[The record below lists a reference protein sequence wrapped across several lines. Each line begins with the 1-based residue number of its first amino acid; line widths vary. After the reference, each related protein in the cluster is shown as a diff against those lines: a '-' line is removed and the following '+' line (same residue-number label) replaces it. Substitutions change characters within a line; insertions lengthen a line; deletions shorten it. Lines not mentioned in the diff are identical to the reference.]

1 MGMTVTGSIHQTLL
15 SHDEVHPA
23 SRGFPRTVT
32 SLSPSDCQPGA
43 WPGPSRH
50 TAPEISGSRDTLQGK
65 NLTQP

>member
-1 MGMTVTGSIHQTLL
+1 MTVTGSVHQTPF
-15 SHDEVHPA
+15 SREEVHPA
-23 SRGFPRTVT
+23 SRGFPGTVT

-43 WPGPSRH
+43 QPGPSRH